1 MRYQMTLAEFT
12 GSGGEPRR
20 THPAVTESILRGFAE
35 LYMDEIFEPR
45 LREKIPEMTGEMLTY
60 AGARHQDE
68 PFRYRFGDCILRF
81 RLPVGIFESLPM
93 DRDCVGTVPDGYFDL
108 AMLPYGFISPLR
120 PKKKEHSAEQSGPDP
135 TTPRKTPVYSLAAQ
149 LHRIRKEM
157 GAADS
162 RTNGTLDEGK
172 LAALTRAARRA
183 ASGRLDAYTL
193 HSMLL
198 KLPVRDL
205 LDYLES
211 LPEHMGLDFDE
222 IRGLIGRAVRHEP
235 RRASGIRLHFDRS
248 PEVLTV
254 GNLLL
259 KAGDFIAHPDDYDA
273 FEDTYEVV
281 VLGEWMLAAAM
292 VWPFEML
299 EQNGLFTSE
308 PLDPPKTCTERWKA
322 YAAHAMPADAS
333 DVCTDIA
340 WADIPEEYADPPEPD
355 EADFDDW
362 EEDTDP
368 PEPDEADFDDWE
380 EDTDPPEPDEADFDD
395 WEEDTDPTDTEGHP
409 SSSGRN

>member
-81 RLPVGIFESLPM
+81 RLPIGIFESLPM
-93 DRDCVGTVPDGYFDL
+93 ERDCVGTVPDGYFDL

-120 PKKKEHSAEQSGPDP
+120 PKKKEHSAEQSDVPDP
-135 TTPRKTPVYSLAAQ
+135 TSPRKTPVYSLAAQ

-172 LAALTRAARRA
+172 LAELTRAARRA

-248 PEVLTV
+248 PECLTV

-281 VLGEWMLAAAM
+281 VLGEWMLAAVM

-308 PLDPPKTCTERWKA
+308 PLDPPKTSTERWKA

-368 PEPDEADFDDWE
+368 
-380 EDTDPPEPDEADFDD
+380 
-395 WEEDTDPTDTEGHP
+395 TDTEGNP

>member
-93 DRDCVGTVPDGYFDL
+93 ERDCVGTVPDGYFDL

-120 PKKKEHSAEQSGPDP
+120 PKKKEHSAEQSDVPDP

-248 PEVLTV
+248 PEGLTV
-254 GNLLL
+254 GDLLL
-259 KAGDFIAHPDDYDA
+259 KAGDFIVHPDDYDA

-308 PLDPPKTCTERWKA
+308 LLDPPKTCTERWKA
-322 YAAHAMPADAS
+322 YATHAMPADAS
-333 DVCTDIA
+333 DVCTDID

-362 EEDTDP
+362 EED
-368 PEPDEADFDDWE
+368 A
-380 EDTDPPEPDEADFDD
+380 DPPEPDEADFDD
-395 WEEDTDPTDTEGHP
+395 WEEDTDPTDTEGNP

>member
-93 DRDCVGTVPDGYFDL
+93 ERDCVGTVPDGYFDL

-135 TTPRKTPVYSLAAQ
+135 TTPRKTPAYSLAAQ

-222 IRGLIGRAVRHEP
+222 IRRLIGRAVRHEP

-322 YAAHAMPADAS
+322 YAPHAMPADAS
-333 DVCTDIA
+333 DVCTDID
-340 WADIPEEYADPPEPD
+340 WADIPEEYA
-355 EADFDDW
+355 
-362 EEDTDP
+362 
-368 PEPDEADFDDWE
+368 
-380 EDTDPPEPDEADFDD
+380 DPPEPDEADFDD